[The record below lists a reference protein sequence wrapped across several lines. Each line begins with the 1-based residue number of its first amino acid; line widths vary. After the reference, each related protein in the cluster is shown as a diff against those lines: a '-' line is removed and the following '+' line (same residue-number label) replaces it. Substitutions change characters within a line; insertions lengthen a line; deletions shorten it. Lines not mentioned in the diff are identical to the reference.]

1 MEKRTSTDG
10 ANGWCHRICACCIDE
25 VGDTILSTL
34 FGNSLKKKGVG
45 DVNRGWT
52 KVGDSGRRLHNWGRH
67 ALQVTTFSRPLQG
80 HHTSLEGGCISSAN
94 PVRNYK
100 CSWALV
106 NDTSGPSQADF
117 ASTHMNLPFFVNYIW
132 FIILR
137 VNYNYVGKLQLV
149 IIDCGQVWSIVWIVI
164 NCLNCDQLP
173 ELQSI
178 AWIAINCLNC
188 NQLPELQSIAWIAI
202 DYMSCD
208 RLYELRSIVW
218 VATLSNHF
226 ANWKRLYSIS

>member
-1 MEKRTSTDG
+1 M
-10 ANGWCHRICACCIDE
+10 
-25 VGDTILSTL
+25 
-34 FGNSLKKKGVG
+34 
-45 DVNRGWT
+45 
-52 KVGDSGRRLHNWGRH
+52 
-67 ALQVTTFSRPLQG
+67 PLQG

-100 CSWALV
+100 RSWALV
-106 NDTSGPSQADF
+106 NDASGPSQADF
-117 ASTHMNLPFFVNYIW
+117 VSTHMNLPFFVNYIW

-149 IIDCGQVWSIVWIVI
+149 IIDCGQVWSIVWIAINCLNCDQLPELRSIAWIAI

-188 NQLPELQSIAWIAI
+188 NQLPELWSIAWIAI